1 MKVDLI
7 KEDLWDHYS
16 GLPNPQWYEYK
27 KELEDEDEEDSADN
41 SSNVGTVDEKV

>member
-27 KELEDEDEEDSADN
+27 KELEEDEEDSADN
-41 SSNVGTVDEKV
+41 SSNMGTVDEKI